1 MKYHVSSSSGSFPQ
15 EDDAFIPHV
24 ENKVDDGE
32 VRKKA
37 MFLLED
43 LVIRF
48 CREIH
53 HGRDACK
60 GFRSLK
66 GRMNVKELTTFG
78 NKCFVE
84 VHKEGPFLFVKRTE
98 IVLKIFKERGVEVGG
113 LKCIPMLM
121 LPIRMRADAYIF
133 HQTFSAGSEIAFVNG
148 YGQVKRAIR

>member
-1 MKYHVSSSSGSFPQ
+1 
-15 EDDAFIPHV
+15 
-24 ENKVDDGE
+24 
-32 VRKKA
+32 

-43 LVIRF
+43 LVIVL
-48 CREIH
+48 CGEIH
-53 HGRDACK
+53 HGCDACI

-78 NKCFVE
+78 SKCFVE
-84 VHKEGPFLFVKRTE
+84 VHKKVPFLFVKRTE

-121 LPIRMRADAYIF
+121 LPVRVCTDAYIF